1 MRRYSYRFYGLLVF
15 VPLILVSA
23 CKKESIEPEIPEKKD
38 RWELT
43 DAATMNISP
52 TVPFEIQFDASDEL
66 YAIQRYSGSS
76 YTMCNCKT
84 ESGTWKRFPI
94 DSLSSNVTLT
104 FLTRVSDDGYVWVLT
119 DTRLIKLNSCGS
131 FESYTVA
138 SSDSLSFTEFY
149 NRFVGLEVVNGIPWL
164 LHATWGLY
172 RYDLDADSL
181 IHQPILYPF
190 PFYTDLSEIG
200 YFQSFARDNAGH
212 LLYNNTEGR
221 AWVRFDAGQVQQLEH
236 GACYECRYNNF
247 RTGPYGEAY
256 ALITKPDGETA
267 IRNLLDFSIQQT
279 LPLQESPNYFSK
291 SVFDRNGQLAYYS
304 GYPNFQPY
312 IGLQPNGAPEN
323 IVNARHVVEEGNVTV
338 FHLGFNAANELFVA
352 TDQGILKYLGRDE

>member
-138 SSDSLSFTEFY
+138 SSDSLSFNEFY

-172 RYDLDADSL
+172 RYDLAANSL
-181 IHQPILYPF
+181 VHHPVLYPF

-200 YFQSFARDNAGH
+200 YFLSLAVDNTGNA
-212 LLYNNTEGR
+212 LFNNTEGR
-221 AWVRFDAGQVQQLEH
+221 VWVGRTTQGTQPLEYIP
-236 GACYECRYNNF
+236 CYDCLFHNF
-247 RTGPYGEAY
+247 RTSPTGEVY
-256 ALITKPDGETA
+256 AQITKPDGDTRT
-267 IRNLLDFSIQQT
+267 RNIVTFSPQQT
-279 LPLQESPNYFSK
+279 LPLNESPNYFTK

-338 FHLGFNAANELFVA
+338 YHLGFNAANELFVA

>member
-200 YFQSFARDNAGH
+200 YFLSLAVDNTGH
-212 LLYNNTEGR
+212 AFFNNTEGR
-221 AWVRFDAGQVQQLEH
+221 VWVGRTTQSPQSLEYIP
-236 GACYECRYNNF
+236 CYDCLFHNF
-247 RTGPYGEAY
+247 RTSPTREVY
-256 ALITKPDGETA
+256 AQITQPDGEA
-267 IRNLLDFSIQQT
+267 AARNLLDYSLQQT
-279 LPLQESPNYFSK
+279 LPLNESPNYFTK
-291 SVFDRNGQLAYYS
+291 SVFDRNGYLAYYS
-304 GYPNFQPY
+304 GSPSFQPY
-312 IGLQPNGAPEN
+312 IGLQPNGGPEN
-323 IVNARHVVEEGNVTV
+323 IVNARDASEEGNVTV
-338 FHLGFNAANELFVA
+338 YHLAFNAANELFVA

>member
-172 RYDLDADSL
+172 RYDL
-181 IHQPILYPF
+181 
-190 PFYTDLSEIG
+190 EIG
-200 YFQSFARDNAGH
+200 YFLSLAVDNTGH
-212 LLYNNTEGR
+212 AFFNNTEGR
-221 AWVRFDAGQVQQLEH
+221 VWVGRTTQSPQSLEYIP
-236 GACYECRYNNF
+236 CYDCLFHNF
-247 RTGPYGEAY
+247 RTSPTREVY
-256 ALITKPDGETA
+256 AQITQPDGEA
-267 IRNLLDFSIQQT
+267 AARNLLDYSLQQT
-279 LPLQESPNYFSK
+279 LPLNESPNYFTK
-291 SVFDRNGQLAYYS
+291 SVFDRNGYLAYYS
-304 GYPNFQPY
+304 GSPSFQPY
-312 IGLQPNGAPEN
+312 IG
-323 IVNARHVVEEGNVTV
+323 NARDASEEGNVTV
-338 FHLGFNAANELFVA
+338 YHLAFNAANELFVA